1 MPAKIYPAAQ
11 ERILEIWYYTEKK
24 WSEKQADAY
33 VRELVA
39 EIETVAVQRHR
50 WRPVWDGALQ
60 GVYFFATV
68 IIMCSSASFP
78 RSGSASSACCTRKW
92 TSPPACG
99 KTRSVWTG
107 MRSDV
112 VCIHLSF

>member
-11 ERILEIWYYTEKK
+11 ERILEIWADTEKK

-50 WRPVWDGALQ
+50 WRPVLDGALQ
-60 GVYFFATV
+60 GVYFFRHRHHYVFFRELSKKRLGV
-68 IIMCSSASFP
+68 ISVLHEKMDI
-78 RSGSASSACCTRKW
+78 
-92 TSPPACG
+92 PARLREDAERVDG
-99 KTRSVWTG
+99 NA
-107 MRSDV
+107 
-112 VCIHLSF
+112 I

>member
-11 ERILEIWYYTEKK
+11 ERILEIWAYTEKK

-50 WRPVWDGALQ
+50 WRPVLDGALQ
-60 GVYFFATV
+60 GVYFFRHRHHYVFFRELSKKRLGV
-68 IIMCSSASFP
+68 ISVLHEQMDI
-78 RSGSASSACCTRKW
+78 
-92 TSPPACG
+92 PARLREDAERVDG
-99 KTRSVWTG
+99 NA
-107 MRSDV
+107 
-112 VCIHLSF
+112 I

>member
-11 ERILEIWYYTEKK
+11 ERILEIWDYTEKK

-50 WRPVWDGALQ
+50 WRPVLDGALQ
-60 GVYFFATV
+60 GVYFFRHRHHYVFFRELSKKRLGV
-68 IIMCSSASFP
+68 ISVLHEKMDI
-78 RSGSASSACCTRKW
+78 
-92 TSPPACG
+92 PARLREDAERVDG
-99 KTRSVWTG
+99 NA
-107 MRSDV
+107 
-112 VCIHLSF
+112 I

>member
-50 WRPVWDGALQ
+50 WRPVFDGALQ
-60 GVYFFATV
+60 GVYFFRHRHHYVFFRELSKKRLGV
-68 IIMCSSASFP
+68 ISVLHEKMDI
-78 RSGSASSACCTRKW
+78 
-92 TSPPACG
+92 PARLREDAERVDG
-99 KTRSVWTG
+99 NA
-107 MRSDV
+107 
-112 VCIHLSF
+112 I

>member
-50 WRPVWDGALQ
+50 WRPVFDGALQ
-60 GVYFFATV
+60 GVYFFRHRHHYVFFRELSKKRLGV
-68 IIMCSSASFP
+68 ISVLHEQMDI
-78 RSGSASSACCTRKW
+78 
-92 TSPPACG
+92 PARLREDAERVDG
-99 KTRSVWTG
+99 NA
-107 MRSDV
+107 
-112 VCIHLSF
+112 I

>member
-39 EIETVAVQRHR
+39 EIENVAVQRHR
-50 WRPVWDGALQ
+50 WRPVLDGALQ
-60 GVYFFATV
+60 GVYFFRHRHHYVFFRELSKKRLGV
-68 IIMCSSASFP
+68 ISVLHEKMDI
-78 RSGSASSACCTRKW
+78 
-92 TSPPACG
+92 PARLREDAERVDG
-99 KTRSVWTG
+99 NA
-107 MRSDV
+107 
-112 VCIHLSF
+112 I

>member
-11 ERILEIWYYTEKK
+11 ERILEIWDYTEKK

-50 WRPVWDGALQ
+50 WRPVLDVALQ
-60 GVYFFATV
+60 GVYFFRHRHHYVFFRELSKKRLGV
-68 IIMCSSASFP
+68 ISVLHEQMDI
-78 RSGSASSACCTRKW
+78 
-92 TSPPACG
+92 PARLREDAERVDG
-99 KTRSVWTG
+99 NA
-107 MRSDV
+107 
-112 VCIHLSF
+112 I

>member
-11 ERILEIWYYTEKK
+11 ERILEIWAYTEKK

-50 WRPVWDGALQ
+50 WRPVLDGALQ
-60 GVYFFATV
+60 GVYFFRHRHHYVFFRELSKKRLGV
-68 IIMCSSASFP
+68 ISVLHEKMDI
-78 RSGSASSACCTRKW
+78 
-92 TSPPACG
+92 PARLREDAERVDG
-99 KTRSVWTG
+99 NA
-107 MRSDV
+107 
-112 VCIHLSF
+112 I